1 MQNIVNTVIGEIS
14 GAARYKWPAMLLA
27 WTICLLGWAVVMA
40 LPSVYESRA
49 RIYADARTALSPVI
63 KDLAI
68 QQDLQAQLNLVQ
80 QNLLSEAQLDQI
92 IDDTD
97 LGAEAHSEE
106 ERAEVMDKLRDEI
119 LISVQPSG
127 DYRNP
132 GGSIFSIA
140 YRDPDRMRSLEVVEI
155 LVDSFLEG
163 TEGGSRE
170 NSEAAQTFLAQQIS
184 ENEVQLREA
193 EQRLA
198 EFKKKNVGIMPGAE
212 GDYFTRLQTEI
223 DASREAR
230 SALSVAISQR
240 DELNR
245 QLRAGASAAAGSSA
259 LTTPVTADGRPASAR
274 DTAGRLVEAE
284 QKLKDL
290 LTVYTDKH
298 PEVGILEAEIAEL
311 QQRRNRELEALR
323 QGDPEAVVST
333 GASANPVYQSIQ
345 LALNQANLQIASLRG
360 EIAQRDRKIAELR
373 KVVQTVPEVE
383 AELSRLNRDYDV
395 TKAQYLALLER
406 MEQAKLGQSAEATK
420 SGVILEVLDP
430 PMASFE
436 PVAPRRPVL
445 ISLVLLAGIG
455 AGAALAYLLSKLNPV
470 FVHSRD
476 LEKITGHEVLGVVS
490 LTTFETYQAAAKKA
504 YYRYAALAVAL
515 LLTFLVVLIFSQRVR
530 DLIAAA

>member
-1 MQNIVNTVIGEIS
+1 
-14 GAARYKWPAMLLA
+14 
-27 WTICLLGWAVVMA
+27 
-40 LPSVYESRA
+40 
-49 RIYADARTALSPVI
+49 
-63 KDLAI
+63 
-68 QQDLQAQLNLVQ
+68 
-80 QNLLSEAQLDQI
+80 
-92 IDDTD
+92 
-97 LGAEAHSEE
+97 
-106 ERAEVMDKLRDEI
+106 
-119 LISVQPSG
+119 
-127 DYRNP
+127 
-132 GGSIFSIA
+132 
-140 YRDPDRMRSLEVVEI
+140 
-155 LVDSFLEG
+155 
-163 TEGGSRE
+163 
-170 NSEAAQTFLAQQIS
+170 
-184 ENEVQLREA
+184 
-193 EQRLA
+193 
-198 EFKKKNVGIMPGAE
+198 
-212 GDYFTRLQTEI
+212 
-223 DASREAR
+223 
-230 SALSVAISQR
+230 
-240 DELNR
+240 
-245 QLRAGASAAAGSSA
+245 
-259 LTTPVTADGRPASAR
+259 VTADGRPASAR

-490 LTTFETYQAAAKKA
+490 LTTFETYQATARKA